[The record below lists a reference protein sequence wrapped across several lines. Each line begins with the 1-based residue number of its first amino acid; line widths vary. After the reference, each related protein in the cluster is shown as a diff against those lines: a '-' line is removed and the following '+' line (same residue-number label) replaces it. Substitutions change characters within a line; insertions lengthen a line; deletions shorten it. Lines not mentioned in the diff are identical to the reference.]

1 MDFTIILLRKETL
14 HKAKKEKKK
23 KTQKENNADILKR
36 ISFLKFLF
44 FWLRHGE
51 SDSYENVAVY
61 FQWCE
66 RMEDNR
72 QARKRNPKQENKKF
86 LVLKKKRIH
95 YKTKS
100 GEWLLLSSD
109 LKNQTNNGR

>member
-1 MDFTIILLRKETL
+1 MDFTIILRKETL
-14 HKAKKEKKK
+14 HKAKKEKK

-44 FWLRHGE
+44 FWLCNGE
-51 SDSYENVAVY
+51 SDSYENVAVL

-72 QARKRNPKQENKKF
+72 QARKRDPKQDG
-86 LVLKKKRIH
+86 LKKK
-95 YKTKS
+95 
-100 GEWLLLSSD
+100 
-109 LKNQTNNGR
+109 KNFWS